1 MICLQCFE
9 WGWWGAHSILLYV
22 LVVLCD
28 CLIVNEH
35 SVITV
40 SRSIVHTLSSFN
52 LYEDAIR
59 EPAEECDDLSD
70 AISDPT
76 TQ

>member
-1 MICLQCFE
+1 MHQHTVCLLSKYNNMCKSPE
-9 WGWWGAHSILLYV
+9 VGAQVWCTV
-22 LVVLCD
+22 LSLSPT
-28 CLIVNEH
+28 
-35 SVITV
+35 SV
-40 SRSIVHTLSSFN
+40 VHTLSSFN

-59 EPAEECDDLSD
+59 EPLNESDELSD

>member
-1 MICLQCFE
+1 MCQ
-9 WGWWGAHSILLYV
+9 LLDY
-22 LVVLCD
+22 LLSPPYY
-28 CLIVNEH
+28 
-35 SVITV
+35 SV
-40 SRSIVHTLSSFN
+40 VHTLSSFN

-59 EPAEECDDLSD
+59 EPVDECDDLSD

>member
-1 MICLQCFE
+1 ML
-9 WGWWGAHSILLYV
+9 V
-22 LVVLCD
+22 LH
-28 CLIVNEH
+28 IVGHAVCHTIIN
-35 SVITV
+35 S
-40 SRSIVHTLSSFN
+40 SSIVHTLSSFN

-59 EPAEECDDLSD
+59 EPMDECDDLSD